1 MIGGDRMDIASLSMN
16 LSQTKIMQD
25 ASLSVMKISMDTTK
39 TNAAGLTEM
48 LSQTKDLEMS
58 VQPNLGGNLDIRI

>member
-1 MIGGDRMDIASLSMN
+1 MDIAAMSMLMN
-16 LSQTKIMQD
+16 QSKRMQD
-25 ASLSVMKISMDTTK
+25 VSLSVMKIAMDTAK

-48 LSQTKDLEMS
+48 LSQTKAMEMS